1 MNFLGIGNARYVE
14 PTETLIDLELET
26 DEGIIPFTFD
36 PSDTAPATEYVRGI
50 LSTITPTP
58 YEAPPPPSLEEVKAS
73 KKSEIAALRWDEM
86 SQPTL
91 VEGYSQLWYS
101 DKDSMNDMLRA
112 SLDLQ
117 TAISLGYFPS
127 DYSLQWKTADGSFT
141 NITLE
146 DLINLRLLLSQ
157 RQQGLY
163 AKEAMLVSQIDEPTV
178 TEEDLKWIV
187 WWE

>member
-1 MNFLGIGNARYVE
+1 MNILGIKNAKYIE
-14 PTETLIDLELET
+14 DTNTIIDLVLET
-26 DEGIIPFTFD
+26 DDGDLPFTYS
-36 PSDTAPATEYVRGI
+36 PKDTAPASDFVRSK
-50 LSTITPTP
+50 LSNLSITP
-58 YEAPPPPSLEEVKAS
+58 YIAPPPPSLEEVKAS

-157 RQQGLY
+157 RQQSLY
-163 AKEAMLVSQIDEPTV
+163 TKEALLIDQINAATTV
-178 TEEDLKWIV
+178 NDVELISWSD
-187 WWE
+187 

>member
-1 MNFLGIGNARYVE
+1 MNFIGIGNARYVE
-14 PTETLIDLELET
+14 PTETLLDLELET

-157 RQQGLY
+157 RQQSLY
-163 AKEAMLVSQIDEPTV
+163 IKEALLIDQINAATTV
-178 TEEDLKWIV
+178 NDVELISWSD
-187 WWE
+187 